1 MYKFMTTTVLITL
14 MGTSAFAIEPEDLKG
29 QMLTE
34 AEFQELIDAAM
45 AVTPPRNG
53 EGYVF
58 GYANL
63 QRDIPFGVLTERS
76 IQENSDA
83 AGVDLLVTDNR
94 LDGAIA
100 LQNAQSYVRRD
111 VDYVIEFQTDVNFG
125 PQIMKQFNDAG
136 IGVTAIDIPMEGA
149 TFFGANNP
157 RSGFMGGSYLAQAA
171 IAEFGAERV
180 NEGYLVIGELPQSG
194 AIPAMR
200 TGGQLAGFLAS
211 ATGFPED
218 HIIMIDTK
226 NTLQESFTQMNNV
239 IGRIPEGVPIMGV
252 AINDQSVL
260 GMLRA
265 TDQAGRSDDALFV
278 GNGADEIE
286 ALTTEGD
293 LVASVGYF
301 PEAYGNYLV
310 PIALMELAGVDVPP
324 AVLVNHVMV
333 TKSNVCD
340 FYEAECGDAPA
351 FEYAF
356 PQDAFA
362 GHLADLRGDPALEGF
377 ETLIPSE

>member
-1 MYKFMTTTVLITL
+1 MRNFMMTTAILTMV
-14 MGTSAFAIEPEDLKG
+14 GGSALAIGPEDLKG
-29 QMLTE
+29 QMLS
-34 AEFQELIDAAM
+34 AEEYQELMDAAM
-45 AVTPPRNG
+45 AANPPRNG

-63 QRDIPFGVLTERS
+63 QRDIPFGVLTEKS
-76 IQENSDA
+76 ILENAEA
-83 AGVDLLVTDNR
+83 AGVELLVTDNR

-100 LQNAQSYVRRD
+100 LQNAQSYVRRE

-125 PQIMKQFNDAG
+125 PQIMNLFNEAG
-136 IGVTAIDIPMEGA
+136 IRVSAIDIPMDGA

-157 RSGFMGGSYLAQAA
+157 KSGFMGGSYLAQAA
-171 IAEFGAERV
+171 IAEFGEDRV
-180 NEGYLVIGELPQSG
+180 KEGYLVVGELPQSG

-200 TGGQLAGFLAS
+200 TGGQIAGFLA
-211 ATGFPED
+211 AVTGFPED

-265 TDQAGRSDDALFV
+265 TAQAGRSADAIFV

-286 ALTTEGD
+286 ALTVEED
-293 LVASVGYF
+293 MVASVGYF
-301 PEAYGNYLV
+301 PERYGNYLV

-333 TKSNVCD
+333 TKGNVCEY
-340 FYEAECGDAPA
+340 YEAECGAAPA
-351 FEYAF
+351 FDYTF
-356 PQDAFA
+356 PQEAFEA
-362 GHLADLRGDPALEGF
+362 HLASLRDDPDLAGY
-377 ETLIPSE
+377 ETLIPTE